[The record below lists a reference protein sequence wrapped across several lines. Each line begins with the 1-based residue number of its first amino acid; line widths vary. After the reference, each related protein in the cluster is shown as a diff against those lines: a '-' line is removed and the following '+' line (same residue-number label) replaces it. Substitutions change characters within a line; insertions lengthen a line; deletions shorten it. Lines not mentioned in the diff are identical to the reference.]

1 MDYKWSVFNFIVKSE
16 KNIIIKNMLNGA
28 IVKLEKEVYENIN
41 KYVDDGL
48 ELKEDNK
55 KIFKILKEQEIILN
69 ATCNEKKEYIDLLEK
84 FVKEDKV
91 LGVIISTT
99 YGCNFKCP
107 YCFESGIDRNK
118 KFDLQDVNKISS
130 YVEKYIKDNSY
141 INKASITLFG
151 GEPTLNWKFSEEIIN
166 ELSKLFEKN
175 NIDYS
180 VSMTS
185 NAFLLD
191 DQKSKFL
198 FEHNWKSV
206 EITLDGPKKIHD
218 IRRVLLN
225 GNGTFDRIYK
235 NIKNIL
241 EKKYLH
247 SINLRINISED
258 NYTYIPE
265 LLNKLKNDFGTEKI
279 NISLGL
285 ITDTLQNT
293 VAHNYISTV
302 KITEEN
308 WSKTYIELY
317 DLLNK
322 LGFKTDD
329 FYTLD
334 GYCFAKERNSLIF
347 CPDNKIYK
355 CESMIGR
362 KDCIE
367 DDLINPSYNNNSYLN
382 LNLIKKCL
390 DEKCP
395 FVPVCLAGCTFESL
409 VKYSDINKRNCRRDM
424 YTSINKEI
432 IERVYKNA

>member
-48 ELKEDNK
+48 KLKEDNK

-218 IRRVLLN
+218 TRRVLLN

-241 EKKYLH
+241 EK
-247 SINLRINISED
+247 NI
-258 NYTYIPE
+258 YI
-265 LLNKLKNDFGTEKI
+265 
-279 NISLGL
+279 
-285 ITDTLQNT
+285 Q
-293 VAHNYISTV
+293 
-302 KITEEN
+302 
-308 WSKTYIELY
+308 
-317 DLLNK
+317 
-322 LGFKTDD
+322 
-329 FYTLD
+329 
-334 GYCFAKERNSLIF
+334 
-347 CPDNKIYK
+347 
-355 CESMIGR
+355 
-362 KDCIE
+362 
-367 DDLINPSYNNNSYLN
+367 
-382 LNLIKKCL
+382 
-390 DEKCP
+390 
-395 FVPVCLAGCTFESL
+395 
-409 VKYSDINKRNCRRDM
+409 
-424 YTSINKEI
+424 
-432 IERVYKNA
+432 